1 MEQKLQALLDK
12 LYEEGV
18 AKGQDV
24 AAAVVKDA
32 ERKANKI
39 LEEAEKEAA
48 EIRKQAQEEAEEMKR
63 NVVSELHLTATQAIS
78 ALKQKISH
86 LITAEAIA
94 DPIHDTFS
102 DEDFLKS
109 IIETLIDNWRPTQD
123 GSARISLLLPP
134 EKGEALYRYF
144 SAKAKQMMDDGI
156 QVKIDQNLDDGFR
169 IGPAD
174 GSYIVS
180 FTEKDFEAFFMDFL
194 RPRTKELLYGKK

>member
-32 ERKANKI
+32 ERKAEKI

-63 NVVSELHLTATQAIS
+63 NVISELHLAATQAVS
-78 ALKQKISH
+78 VLKQKISH
-86 LITAEAIA
+86 LITAGAIA
-94 DPIHDTFS
+94 EPLHQTFS
-102 DEDFLKS
+102 DEEFLKK
-109 IIETLIDNWRPTQD
+109 IIESLIENWHPAEN
-123 GSARISLLLPP
+123 GSPGVSLLLPP
-134 EKGEALYRYF
+134 EKGEALYNYF
-144 SAKAKQMMDDGI
+144 SAKAKEMMDHGV
-156 QVKIDQNLDDGFR
+156 QVNFDRNLDSGFR

-174 GSYIVS
+174 GSYVVS
-180 FTEKDFEAFFMDFL
+180 FTEKDFVAFFMDFL
-194 RPRTKELLYGKK
+194 RPRTKELLYGND